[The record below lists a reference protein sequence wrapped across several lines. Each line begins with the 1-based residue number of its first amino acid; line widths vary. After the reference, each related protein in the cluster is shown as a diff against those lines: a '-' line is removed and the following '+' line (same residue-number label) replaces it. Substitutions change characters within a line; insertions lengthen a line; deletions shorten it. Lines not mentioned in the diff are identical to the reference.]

1 MAWKCKTKELNFN
14 VYKESWMKYVLENT
28 LSFPILC
35 IKEVHVMQ
43 LRTHQANEDIYKAGL
58 EVNIFI
64 CQDENG
70 HNIA

>member
-1 MAWKCKTKELNFN
+1 
-14 VYKESWMKYVLENT
+14 MKYVLENT

>member
-1 MAWKCKTKELNFN
+1 MCARKYFKLPHLL
-14 VYKESWMKYVLENT
+14 YKK
-28 LSFPILC
+28 
-35 IKEVHVMQ
+35 VHCTQ

-58 EVNIFI
+58 EVNFFI

>member
-1 MAWKCKTKELNFN
+1 MIILNF
-14 VYKESWMKYVLENT
+14 KESVKKICARKYFKLPH
-28 LSFPILC
+28 LLY
-35 IKEVHVMQ
+35 KKVHCTQ

-58 EVNIFI
+58 EVNFFI